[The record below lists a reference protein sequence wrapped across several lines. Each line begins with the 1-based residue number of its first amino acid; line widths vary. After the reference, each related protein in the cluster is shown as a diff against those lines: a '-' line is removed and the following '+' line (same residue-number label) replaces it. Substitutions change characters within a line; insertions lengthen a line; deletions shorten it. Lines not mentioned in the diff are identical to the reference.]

1 VAAKTITAARRHGG
15 RGGARAF
22 SNAGELKRESW
33 QRMSWIDEGGIDLRA
48 MRSEPGARQHFGVIA
63 KVRKA
68 REKVSS

>member
-1 VAAKTITAARRHGG
+1 MAAKTITAARRHGG
-15 RGGARAF
+15 RGVARAF

-48 MRSEPGARQHFGVIA
+48 MRSERVAQKHFGVIG
-63 KVRKA
+63 KVRKV